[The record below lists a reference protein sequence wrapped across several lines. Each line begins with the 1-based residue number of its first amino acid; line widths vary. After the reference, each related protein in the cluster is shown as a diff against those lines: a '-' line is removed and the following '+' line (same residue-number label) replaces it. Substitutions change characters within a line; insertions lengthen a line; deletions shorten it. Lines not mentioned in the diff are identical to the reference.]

1 MCDNI
6 NNMINQIDGVIEPE
20 KKADD
25 SCDDTYH
32 DLKAFITG
40 THQFVTENY
49 ETKTQEYI
57 NAALRQFKM
66 DLKLED
72 RFKTTNTTMETLHNS
87 TLLLIR

>member
-40 THQFVTENY
+40 THQFVTEDY
-49 ETKTQEYI
+49 ETKTQ
-57 NAALRQFKM
+57 
-66 DLKLED
+66 
-72 RFKTTNTTMETLHNS
+72 
-87 TLLLIR
+87 